1 MPHSTQTKQQLR
13 TKVNER
19 PRKGIVAKGGAR
31 LERSLLFAHMPV
43 LKEKASVFNSG
54 DIVHAKP
61 IQGFPSGPNRT
72 AGTLEVLGEDA
83 TVLHG
88 YDVGIPS
95 PSIGIQAELCMPQR
109 YASSASSTA
118 STRAYHIGIGSKRE
132 AAKHGRSPL
141 NTQPRPSTARD
152 FSATRLLEHG
162 IEQCGPSLAASG
174 VSRSF
179 KNSCQFGL

>member
-1 MPHSTQTKQQLR
+1 MQRGGQARALLSPYSLLTCPSSKRRLPYSTAATLSTPSRFKAFLR
-13 TKVNER
+13 TEPDCR
-19 PRKGIVAKGGAR
+19 
-31 LERSLLFAHMPV
+31 
-43 LKEKASVFNSG
+43 
-54 DIVHAKP
+54 
-61 IQGFPSGPNRT
+61 
-72 AGTLEVLGEDA
+72 TLEVLGEDA

-95 PSIGIQAELCMPQR
+95 PSIGIQTEPCMPQR

-118 STRAYHIGIGSKRE
+118 STRAYRIGIGSKRE